1 MLDTLSGSVIITQTP
16 FDDRGAVDL
25 ASIDT
30 LTDFYVTHGADG
42 LVVLGVSGEG
52 PRLAPQEALD
62 VASRFIA
69 RAGGKPVIVGVS
81 NPSSAQLR
89 MLAAEAMDRGASGVM
104 IAPPAGIRTEEEL
117 FGYFSTIFDMIG
129 NVPVVLQDFP
139 QSTGVWMSVPSILRL
154 IESFAQI
161 EVVKEEDIPSLEK
174 ISQLRAKQ
182 GRRVS
187 IMTGNNGLYLPY
199 EMARGIDGPM
209 AGFSH
214 PEMLSGVYRL
224 FVRGETEAAHD
235 LFDRYLPLL
244 NYEAQGFWG
253 VAARKEVL
261 RRRGAIR
268 HATMRRPGPSLSSR
282 HHAEIDLLLR
292 RLERALE
299 APVDRMRA
307 QQKTVSR

>member
-1 MLDTLSGSVIITQTP
+1 MLENLKGSVTIAQTP

-25 ASIDT
+25 ESIDT
-30 LTDFYVTHGADG
+30 LTDFYVKHGVDG
-42 LVVLGVSGEG
+42 FVVLGVSGEG
-52 PRLAPQEALD
+52 PRLAPDEALQ

-69 RAGGKPVIVGVS
+69 RASGRPVIVGVS

-89 MLAAEAMDRGASGVM
+89 MMASEAMNRGAAGVM
-104 IAPPAGIRTEEEL
+104 IAPPGGLRTEEEL
-117 FGYFSTIFDMIG
+117 FGYFSTIFEMIG

-139 QSTGVWMSVPSILRL
+139 HSTGVWMSVPSILRL
-154 IESFAQI
+154 IEAFPQI
-161 EVVKEEDIPSLEK
+161 RVVKEEDLPSLEK
-174 ISQLRAKQ
+174 ITQLRAKQ

-224 FVRGETEAAHD
+224 FVGGKQDEAHD

-244 NYEAQGFWG
+244 DYEAQGFWG
-253 VAARKEVL
+253 VAARKEVM

-268 HATMRRPGPSLSSR
+268 HATMRRPGPSLSKA
-282 HHAEIDLLLR
+282 HITEIDLLLR
-292 RLERALE
+292 RLERRL
-299 APVDRMRA
+299 AP
-307 QQKTVSR
+307 